1 MRRRLSIALV
11 LASVP
16 AAGSVPASAAPL
28 PDLEQVA
35 PYKVRVEQ
43 RDGHWYLGF
52 ATAVRNVGAGAL
64 RIRGHGRGS
73 GTMAAEQLS
82 EDGLEV
88 LNPAVGTL
96 RYVTTYG
103 HRHWHYMG
111 FMRYELRGV
120 DVPGVLLDRKQGF
133 CLGDAPFVDGWCARD
148 KPALTGTDVGIAP
161 GGVDTYEPNVEGQE
175 IAIDPA
181 TAPSGRYVLSSR
193 IGPTGS
199 IRETRTDNNVASTA
213 IELRWPLTRARELTP
228 IGSCVGA
235 GCAGALPAAPTVP
248 RRMSGSEARRHAR
261 RALRRTI
268 GRLPSKVRMR
278 CRASR
283 NRGNVCH
290 VRLRRGRLR
299 FSGSVR
305 VWYVVEG
312 AATRWRYSVNLVR
325 GLHGCRRGGHCTR
338 RIRRS
343 DRPGGTLPARATTST
358 AGTTPFAC
366 RLPA

>member
-1 MRRRLSIALV
+1 MRRLLSIALILTFG
-11 LASVP
+11 LAASSAP
-16 AAGSVPASAAPL
+16 ARAAEL

-35 PYKVRVEQ
+35 PYKLRVEQ
-43 RDGHWYLGF
+43 RDGRWYLGF

-64 RIRGHGRGS
+64 RIRGQGS
-73 GTMAAEQLS
+73 GTGTMAAQQVS

-88 LNPAVGTL
+88 LNPALGSL

-103 HRHWHYMG
+103 HRHWHFMG

-148 KPALTGTDVGIAP
+148 KPALTGTDVGIRP
-161 GGVDTYEPNVEGQE
+161 GGIDTYEPNVEGQE
-175 IAIDPA
+175 IAIDPDS
-181 TAPSGRYVLSSR
+181 APTGRYVLTSR

-199 IRETRTDNNVASTA
+199 IRETRTDNNAASTTV
-213 IELRWPLTRARELTP
+213 ELRWPLGQTRELAPT
-228 IGSCVGA
+228 GSCVGE
-235 GCAGALPAAPTVP
+235 GCAGALPAAPTRA
-248 RRMSGSEARRHAR
+248 RRMSRSEARRHAR
-261 RALRRTI
+261 RALRRVI
-268 GRLPSKVRMR
+268 GRLPSKVSMR

-283 NRGNVCH
+283 LRGHVCH
-290 VRLRRGRLR
+290 VRLRRERLR

-325 GLHGCRRGGHCTR
+325 RARGCRPSSRCTR
-338 RIRRS
+338 RIRRI
-343 DRPGGTLPARATTST
+343 DRPGDTPATRARAAAS
-358 AGTTPFAC
+358 PLRLAC
-366 RLPA
+366 PLPS